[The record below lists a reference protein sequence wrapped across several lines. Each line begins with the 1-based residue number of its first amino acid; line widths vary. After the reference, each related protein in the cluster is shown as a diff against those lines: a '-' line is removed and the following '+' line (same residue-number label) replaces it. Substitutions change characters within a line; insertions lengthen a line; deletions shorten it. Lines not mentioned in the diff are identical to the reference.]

1 MKTEQEINF
10 LQILDGLRLD
20 MFSHLIKNEIVD
32 AKNALSEQGQK
43 EASYYTHCIH
53 GRTLTPPFPDDLH
66 EIVLGLGCFWGAE
79 RRFWSQPGVY
89 TTAVGYAGGHTESPT
104 YEEVCSGLTGHAEV
118 VKVVFDFAQIT
129 LQEVL
134 NIFWESHNPTEG
146 MRQGN
151 DQGTQYRSVIYC
163 HTNEQLNLA
172 LSSKNAYQENLKQSG
187 YPAITTEILPSTIFY
202 YAEKYHQQYLAKNP
216 NGYCGLKGTGVNSA

>member
-20 MFSHLIKNEIVD
+20 MFSHLTKNEIVD

-216 NGYCGLKGTGVNSA
+216 NGYCGLKGTGVKSA

>member
-43 EASYYTHCIH
+43 EASHYTHCIH

-89 TTAVGYAGGHTESPT
+89 TTAVGYAGGYTESPT

-216 NGYCGLKGTGVNSA
+216 NGYCGLKGTGVKSA

>member
-43 EASYYTHCIH
+43 EASHYTHCIH

-216 NGYCGLKGTGVNSA
+216 NGYCGLKGTGVKSA

>member
-20 MFSHLIKNEIVD
+20 MFSHLIKNETVD

-43 EASYYTHCIH
+43 EASHYTHCIH

-216 NGYCGLKGTGVNSA
+216 NGYCGLKGTGVKSA

>member
-1 MKTEQEINF
+1 MSGYSVK
-10 LQILDGLRLD
+10 
-20 MFSHLIKNEIVD
+20 SKLID
-32 AKNALSEQGQK
+32 AENALPGRSQK
-43 EASYYTHCIH
+43 KAIDYTHCVH

-89 TTAVGYAGGHTESPT
+89 TTAVGYAGGYTENPT

-129 LQEVL
+129 LQEVF
-134 NIFWESHNPTEG
+134 NIFWGSHNPTEG

-163 HTNEQLNLA
+163 YTNEQLNLA
-172 LSSKNAYQENLKQSG
+172 LSSKNSYQENLKQSG
-187 YPAITTEILPSTIFY
+187 YPAITTEILSNTIFY

-216 NGYCGLKGTGVNSA
+216 NGYCGLKGTGIKSV

>member
-1 MKTEQEINF
+1 MS
-10 LQILDGLRLD
+10 GH
-20 MFSHLIKNEIVD
+20 SVKNEVID
-32 AKNALSEQGQK
+32 AENALPGQGQK
-43 EASYYTHCIH
+43 EASNYTHCIH
-53 GRTLTPPFPDDLH
+53 GRTLTPPFPNGFH
-66 EIVLGLGCFWGAE
+66 EIILGLGCFWGAE

-89 TTAVGYAGGHTESPT
+89 TTVAGYAGGYTENPT

-146 MRQGN
+146 MRQGS

-163 HTNEQLNLA
+163 YTSEQLNLA

-187 YPAITTEILPSTIFY
+187 YPAITTEILSSTIFY
-202 YAEKYHQQYLAKNP
+202 YAEKHHQQYLAKNP
-216 NGYCGLKGTGVNSA
+216 NGYCGLKGTGVKSV